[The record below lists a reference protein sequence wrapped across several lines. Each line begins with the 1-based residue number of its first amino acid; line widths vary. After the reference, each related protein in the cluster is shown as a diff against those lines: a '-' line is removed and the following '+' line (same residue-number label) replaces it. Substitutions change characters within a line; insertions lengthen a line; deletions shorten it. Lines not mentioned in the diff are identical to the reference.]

1 MPSSDRIDA
10 SARQLLHARA
20 DARLLP
26 PLTQQPDFSL
36 ADGYAVAR
44 RIAQLRLAQG
54 DYPVGRK
61 ILFPETVFPTE
72 AGPAS
77 EAASVSHLVWAP
89 LFDDTVRYATDSY
102 GVQSLAGALAPR
114 INPQIVF
121 KLARTPRSRV
131 SAQTLGE
138 SVEWI
143 APALEVMICPYP
155 DWQFEA
161 ADAAAAFGL
170 HGTLIVGEPKMLSTE
185 TRHNLAAVLAAA
197 SVSLST
203 SEGTEETLCAAGFGN
218 VLAGSPVHALLHLIE
233 VLQAQQAEPLGAGEL
248 IATGALT
255 AAFPVHAGQ
264 TWRTAFSG
272 IALEGL
278 ALSFV

>member
-1 MPSSDRIDA
+1 MLSSNKIDGY
-10 SARQLLHARA
+10 ARQLLHARA
-20 DARLLP
+20 DVLSVP
-26 PLTQQPDFSL
+26 PLTRESGFGL
-36 ADGYAVAR
+36 AEGYAVAR
-44 RIAQLRLAQG
+44 RIGQLRLGQG

-61 ILFPETVFPTE
+61 ILFPESVFPTE
-72 AGPAS
+72 VGPAS
-77 EAASVSHLVWAP
+77 EPASASRLIWAP

-102 GVQSLAGALAPR
+102 GVQSLVGALAPR
-114 INPQIVF
+114 INPQIIF
-121 KLARTPRSRV
+121 KLARAPRTRV

-143 APALEVMICPYP
+143 APALEIMVCPYP
-155 DWQFEA
+155 HWQFEA

-185 TRHNLAAVLAAA
+185 TRHNLASVLAAA
-197 SVSLST
+197 NVSLSY
-203 SEGTEETLCAAGFGN
+203 SEGPEETLCAGGFGS
-218 VLAGSPVHALLHLIE
+218 VLAGSPVHALLLLIE
-233 VLQAQQAEPLGAGEL
+233 VLEAQQAEPLAAGEL

-255 AAFPVHAGQ
+255 GAFAVHPGQ